1 MQKIIAPLIGIGF
14 IALLIF
20 VWLSPSGLQ
29 ATPTFQLS
37 TLNGDTVTNQDLL
50 GKPAF
55 ITFWATSCVGCVAEQ
70 PYINELQE
78 KYAARGLNILAIAM
92 DFDPVEHI
100 QNMREERQLR
110 YPIAHDVSGEA
121 AQAFGDVRLT
131 PTNILLSPDGRIL
144 FQKLGEIDFQQL
156 SQQIEGL
163 L

>member
-1 MQKIIAPLIGIGF
+1 MQKIIAPLIGIGLF
-14 IALLIF
+14 ALLAF

-29 ATPTFQLS
+29 ATPAFQLT
-37 TLNGDTVTNQDLL
+37 TLSGQSVSNKDLL

-70 PYINELQE
+70 PHINELQK

-92 DFDPVEHI
+92 DFDPIEQIH
-100 QNMREERQLR
+100 QMREARQLH
-110 YPIAHDVSGEA
+110 YPIAHDVTGDA
-121 AQAFGDVRLT
+121 AKAFGDIRLT

-144 FQKLGEIDFQQL
+144 FQQLGEIDFLQL
-156 SQQIEGL
+156 EQQIQGL

>member
-1 MQKIIAPLIGIGF
+1 MKKYLGPIAGLGF
-14 IALLIF
+14 VALLTF

-29 ATPTFQLS
+29 ATPRFQLT
-37 TLNGDTVTNQDLL
+37 TLNGETVTQQDLL

-92 DFDPVEHI
+92 DFDPIEHI
-100 QNMREERQLR
+100 HNMREERQLR
-110 YPIAHDVSGEA
+110 YPIAHDINGA
-121 AQAFGDVRLT
+121 AAKAFGNVRLT

-144 FQKLGEIDFQQL
+144 FQKLGEIDFKQL
-156 SQQIEGL
+156 GQQIEGL

>member
-1 MQKIIAPLIGIGF
+1 MQKLIAPTIGI
-14 IALLIF
+14 ALITLLAF

-29 ATPTFQLS
+29 ATPDFQVT
-37 TLNGDTVTNQDLL
+37 TLKGEKVSNKDLL

-70 PYINELQE
+70 PYINALQE

-92 DFDPVEHI
+92 DFDPIEHI
-100 QNMREERQLR
+100 HKMRDARQLR
-110 YPIAHDVSGEA
+110 YPIAHDADGSA
-121 AQAFGDVRLT
+121 AQAFGNVRLT

-144 FQKLGEIDFQQL
+144 FQKLGEIDFAQL
-156 SQQIEGL
+156 EQQIQGL

>member
-1 MQKIIAPLIGIGF
+1 MKKYLGPIAGLAF
-14 IALLIF
+14 VALLTF

-29 ATPTFQLS
+29 ATPQFQLT
-37 TLNGDTVTNQDLL
+37 TLNGETVTQQDLL

-92 DFDPVEHI
+92 DFDPIEHI
-100 QNMREERQLR
+100 HNMREERQLR
-110 YPIAHDVSGEA
+110 YPIAHDINGEA
-121 AQAFGDVRLT
+121 AKAFGNVRLT

-144 FQKLGEIDFQQL
+144 FQKLGEIDFKQL
-156 SQQIEGL
+156 GQQIEGL